1 VCRQTSRS
9 SDAVIAYTILRIS
22 FGANIMLHGVSRIV
36 MGHAAFLAYLTHY
49 FEKTSYVPA
58 SLLSSFA
65 TVQPWVE
72 LILGLLLMIGLA
84 TRFSLIRG
92 RPRDHVP
99 RHRHKPRAGL
109 ARVRTPVNLR
119 IFSITTCSCIWT
131 KIAIQLMGCGN
142 KVVSRLRMPEN
153 RATCPPDPAPEDW
166 CLFFATLNEVTMS
179 GTAKSVC
186 ACSGALE
193 HQIAFAWRFA

>member
-1 VCRQTSRS
+1 MSDSVSVPATSRS

-58 SLLSSFA
+58 GLLSGFA

-84 TRFSLIRG
+84 TRFSLI
-92 RPRDHVP
+92 
-99 RHRHKPRAGL
+99 AGALVIMCLVIGTNL
-109 ARVRTPVNLR
+109 AQDWLVSGLQLIYAFLYYYLLVHLDQNRY
-119 IFSITTCSCIWT
+119 SIDG
-131 KIAIQLMGCGN
+131 L
-142 KVVSRLRMPEN
+142 RLR
-153 RATCPPDPAPEDW
+153 
-166 CLFFATLNEVTMS
+166 
-179 GTAKSVC
+179 
-186 ACSGALE
+186 
-193 HQIAFAWRFA
+193 